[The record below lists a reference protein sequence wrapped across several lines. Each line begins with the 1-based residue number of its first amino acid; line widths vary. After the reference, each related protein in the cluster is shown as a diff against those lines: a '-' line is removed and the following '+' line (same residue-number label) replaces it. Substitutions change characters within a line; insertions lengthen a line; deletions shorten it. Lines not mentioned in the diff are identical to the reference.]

1 MEGEECIGCLEN
13 YFRID
18 EICPRCGRE
27 HVQMFRPAQLQNCV
41 HDINKILNTEKY
53 CRGDE
58 NCIGCEERYITP
70 NNCYRCGREIYLLYK
85 TTKLYN
91 EKFNFYK

>member
-27 HVQMFRPAQLQNCV
+27 HVQMLRPAQIQN
-41 HDINKILNTEKY
+41 IKY

-70 NNCYRCGREIYLLYK
+70 DNCYRCGRKIYLLYK

>member
-27 HVQMFRPAQLQNCV
+27 HVHMLRPAQLQNCV
-41 HDINKILNTEKY
+41 QFLNIDGKKY
-53 CRGDE
+53 
-58 NCIGCEERYITP
+58 CIGCEERYNTY
-70 NNCYRCGREIYLLYK
+70 NNCYRCGREIYLLY
-85 TTKLYN
+85 N